1 MIKLTIRPGVK
12 NKNRF
17 LVFSGEEYL
26 FSISRYTYRRLGTPE
41 EIAVDS
47 VEEFQRECIFPEQ
60 YGYCLDLLSRRGY
73 SSREL
78 QNKLADRGVPDAV
91 IEEIIN
97 RLTEEKLICDE
108 EFTKDFVRS
117 RQLYHKQGY
126 YKIRQDLLKKGI
138 SLSRDEYNEEAERE
152 VLKELVKKLSD
163 TQTEPKKI
171 ISRLM
176 RKGFRYGEIA
186 ACLRELEFSGE
197 EEVYEEFNYDES

>member
-1 MIKLTIRPGVK
+1 M
-12 NKNRF
+12 
-17 LVFSGEEYL
+17 